1 MKKRKYIAPETFVIK
16 VQSEYFLTTSPTLG
30 TTNYKVSQYDGDQL
44 HNDISTNNGSIAGP
58 ASEYVGTANDNTSP
72 IDEGSIFN

>member
-30 TTNYKVSQYDGDQL
+30 LTKDKVSQYDGDQL
-44 HNDISTNNGSIAGP
+44 HNDISTNNGNIAGP

>member
-1 MKKRKYIAPETFVIK
+1 MKKRKYITPETFVIK

-30 TTNYKVSQYDGDQL
+30 MTNHKVRQYDGDQL
-44 HNDISTNNGSIAGP
+44 HNDISTNGSSIAGP

-72 IDEGSIFN
+72 IDEESIFN

>member
-30 TTNYKVSQYDGDQL
+30 LTKVKVRQYDGDQL
-44 HNDISTNNGSIAGP
+44 HNDISTNGGIAGP
-58 ASEYVGTANDNTSP
+58 ASEYVGTANDNTNP
-72 IDEGSIFN
+72 INEGDIFD

>member
-16 VQSEYFLTTSPTLG
+16 VQSEYFLTTSPNLG
-30 TTNYKVSQYDGDQL
+30 LTKYKVSQYDGDQL
-44 HNDISTNNGSIAGP
+44 HNDFKTNDGSIAGP

-72 IDEGSIFN
+72 IDEESIFN

>member
-16 VQSEYFLTTSPTLG
+16 VQSEYFLTTSPNVELTSR
-30 TTNYKVSQYDGDQL
+30 KVRMYDGDQL
-44 HNDISTNNGSIAGP
+44 HKDISTNNGSIAGP

-72 IDEGSIFN
+72 INEESIFD